1 MQCIQGFPKD
11 VKGRGIPLVED
22 RMGDFAGRFGGGGGA
37 VIKWWKSDEP
47 FSKAKNKIL

>member
-1 MQCIQGFPKD
+1 MQCIQGFPKG

-22 RMGDFAGRFGGGGGA
+22 RMGDFAGRLGGGGA

>member
-1 MQCIQGFPKD
+1 
-11 VKGRGIPLVED
+11 
-22 RMGDFAGRFGGGGGA
+22 MGDFAGRLGGGG